1 MRKPLAAVA
10 VAALLSLCAACGGS
24 DDIADDDPSTSPTT
38 TTTTSPTAP
47 PTSPTTSAPTTS
59 APTSSSPTD
68 DDGDRLVGAGFSI
81 AIPEEWE
88 DITASLK
95 EKNPQLDIAIGEKDA
110 TVFRTNFNVVTA
122 TATTATVEADAAELH
137 KEAAAQLKTVTHATV
152 APLPD
157 RDIAGDAA
165 IGQTSKFEASGTSV
179 TFVQYLCIHDGKAY
193 PVTMTFAT
201 ANAEKATATL
211 DTILATWQWTS

>member
-24 DDIADDDPSTSPTT
+24 DDDPSTSPTT
-38 TTTTSPTAP
+38 TASTTSSTPTAP
-47 PTSPTTSAPTTS
+47 PSSPTTSAPTTS

-68 DDGDRLVGAGFSI
+68 DDGDRLAGAGFSI
-81 AIPEEWE
+81 AVPEEWE
-88 DITASLK
+88 NITASLK

-122 TATTATVEADAAELH
+122 SATTATVEADAAELH